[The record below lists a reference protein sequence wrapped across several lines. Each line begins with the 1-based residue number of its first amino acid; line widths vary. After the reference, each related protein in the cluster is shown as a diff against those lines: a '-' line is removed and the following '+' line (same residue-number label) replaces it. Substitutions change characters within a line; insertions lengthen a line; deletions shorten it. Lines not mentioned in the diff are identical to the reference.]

1 MARVIKGG
9 AGGGARPARPA
20 TRVLAQ
26 SDQKKVIDKALY
38 VARQEAEDLLRSGD
52 DERKAIFAEGKRLAA
67 QAREEA
73 MVRGASTSFARAAE
87 EALEAFRKR
96 ADRYGEAADDIRM
109 LAHEIVRKVLGAD
122 PDIATKDVERIVER
136 GLAQLRARR
145 RVRIQLPTGRRD
157 ELVYERPN
165 LMKAVA
171 SQPDLVV
178 EDAEDV
184 RLGFAR
190 VVTEV
195 GGALCAEESALDAVA
210 RAVNVRESPRARD
223 TRAPGASGA
232 THVGPVGTDARAR
245 VATGDDSDNGVD
257 VDGTHD
263 RGHERPAGATPGV
276 AGRRDRERTAKLS
289 VDEEPRVP
297 VRPPPA
303 RTIAH
308 EQLPD
313 ADVEVDDPSSL
324 LRDDATGDF
333 NDNDDDDD
341 DATRAL
347 PAPTAMRRAPAPVAV
362 PGNGLA
368 TRALPAPTPR
378 VGRGD
383 DARATSSMPRPT
395 YAGAAAHTE
404 REAHRSDDRVP
415 TGRVQAGGRAA
426 TRVLDVN
433 ERDALVER
441 ARTAGPQ
448 RVDHG
453 ADDDDELDLY
463 TDAPQPRRR

>member
-9 AGGGARPARPA
+9 AVGGARPARAA

-38 VARQEAEDLLRSGD
+38 VARQEAEELLRNAD
-52 DERKAIFAEGKRLAA
+52 DERRAILAEGKRLAA

-73 MVRGASTSFARAAE
+73 MVRGASASFARAAE

-96 ADRYGEAADDIRM
+96 ADRYGEAADDIRT
-109 LAHEIVRKVLGAD
+109 LANEIVRKVLGAD
-122 PDIATKDVERIVER
+122 PDIAAKDVERIVER

-145 RVRIQLPTGRRD
+145 RVRILLPTGRRD

-171 SQPDLVV
+171 SQPDLVI
-178 EDAEDV
+178 EDADDV

-223 TRAPGASGA
+223 ARGPGTPGA
-232 THVGPVGTDARAR
+232 THVGPVRTDARAR
-245 VATGDDSDNGVD
+245 AATGGDDDSDEAED
-257 VDGTHD
+257 
-263 RGHERPAGATPGV
+263 AGAGAP
-276 AGRRDRERTAKLS
+276 AAPARRDRERTAKLA
-289 VDEEPRVP
+289 VDAAPRAP
-297 VRPPPA
+297 ARPSPA
-303 RTIAH
+303 RTAAH

-313 ADVEVDDPSSL
+313 ADVELDDPSSL
-324 LRDDATGDF
+324 LRDEVTGDF
-333 NDNDDDDD
+333 DDDE

-347 PAPTAMRRAPAPVAV
+347 PAPTLARRTPAPVPV
-362 PGNGLA
+362 PVSGLGA
-368 TRALPAPTPR
+368 RALPAPTPR

-383 DARATSSMPRPT
+383 EARVTSSFSRPAPP
-395 YAGAAAHTE
+395 AGNGHAE
-404 REAHRSDDRVP
+404 REHQRSDDRVP

-426 TRVLDVN
+426 TRVLDVG
-433 ERDALVER
+433 ERDALAER